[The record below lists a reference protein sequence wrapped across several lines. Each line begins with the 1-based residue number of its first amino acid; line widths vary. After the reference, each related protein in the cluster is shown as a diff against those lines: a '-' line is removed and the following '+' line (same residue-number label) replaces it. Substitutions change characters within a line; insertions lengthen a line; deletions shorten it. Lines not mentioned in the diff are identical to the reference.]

1 MGVAIYPASAGG
13 GIKSVQRGQAVS
25 AGNVTITSVDVSKS
39 FVSTFSE
46 GAAGTVALSG
56 SVTGTLTPSGGNISG
71 TGATGGASAYSR
83 NAGGSGAAYVGT
95 RTLSGGTMDATT
107 KEMGGYLSNSTT
119 LVVTGACRWQV
130 VEFL

>member
-1 MGVAIYPASAGG
+1 MGITVYPVSGG
-13 GIKSVQRGQAVS
+13 GGVKSVQRGQAVS
-25 AGNVTITSVDVSKS
+25 AGNITITSVNIGKS

-56 SVTGTLTPSGGNISG
+56 TVTGTLTPSGGNISG

-83 NAGGSGAAYVGT
+83 NAAGSGAAYVGT
-95 RTLSGGTMDATT
+95 RTLAGGTMDATT
-107 KEMGGYLSNSTT
+107 KEMGGYLFDSTT